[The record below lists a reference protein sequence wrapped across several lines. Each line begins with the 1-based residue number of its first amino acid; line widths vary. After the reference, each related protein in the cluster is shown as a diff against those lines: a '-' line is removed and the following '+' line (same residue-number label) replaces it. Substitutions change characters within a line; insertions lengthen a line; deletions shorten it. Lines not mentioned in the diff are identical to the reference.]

1 MGHFYLK
8 GGKPFYKIEKI
19 TEPGVYKDTT
29 LSDVKKLWV
38 KNQLCVPG
46 VTTIISIFD
55 KGGLNKWII
64 GQHLKQAFNCD
75 VSVLS
80 YTLGSTAEFSDYKKE
95 IIKLAQ
101 KEMSLVRDAGNDFHR
116 LMENYIN
123 GTTEDWELPEKV
135 YETIKSETGSK
146 DFIAEKSFATE
157 LYGGSVDLHSDD
169 GNWIIDYKTK
179 NKNNFKPGKMVYEEN
194 IMQLSAYREGLGL
207 KNAKCANVFIC
218 LDTQKID
225 FHVHSEKELEKG
237 KHLFHH
243 ALQIWYIR
251 NRADHCQK
259 R

>member
-19 TEPGVYKDTT
+19 TEPGVYRDTN
-29 LSDVKKLWV
+29 LSDVKKLYWV

-46 VTTIISIFD
+46 VTTITGIFD
-55 KGGLNKWII
+55 KGGLNNWIVE
-64 GQHLKQAFNCD
+64 QHLKQAFNCD

-80 YTLGSTAEFSDYKKE
+80 YALGSTVEFSDYKKE
-95 IIKLAQ
+95 IRKLAQ
-101 KEMSLVRDAGNDFHR
+101 KEMSLARDAGTNFHK

-123 GTTEDWELPEKV
+123 DTTEDFELPEKV

-146 DFIAEKSFATE
+146 DFIAEEKFATE

-169 GNWIIDYKTK
+169 WIIDYKTK
-179 NKNNFKPGKMVYEEN
+179 NKNNFKAGKMVYEEN

-237 KHLFHH
+237 KHLFSH
-243 ALQIWYIR
+243 ALQAWYIR
-251 NRADHCQK
+251 NRSDHYQK
-259 R
+259 Q